1 MIQQNN
7 AKPHGGLVT
16 QMMEE
21 EGKRDGWDISL
32 TNQPPNSPDLNV
44 LDQGFFIAIQSLQS
58 KQNLQRVDELIAS
71 VTQAFQDLDSQTLDN
86 SFLTLQ
92 KVMENCLQ
100 GGGGNHYTLP
110 HMNKAKLLREG
121 RLSQS
126 YICNSDIL
134 ANALAEP

>member
-1 MIQQNN
+1 M
-7 AKPHGGLVT
+7 
-16 QMMEE
+16 
-21 EGKRDGWDISL
+21 
-32 TNQPPNSPDLNV
+32 NV

-92 KVMENCLQ
+92 KVMENCLK

-121 RLSQS
+121 RLPES
-126 YICNSDIL
+126 YTCNPDIL